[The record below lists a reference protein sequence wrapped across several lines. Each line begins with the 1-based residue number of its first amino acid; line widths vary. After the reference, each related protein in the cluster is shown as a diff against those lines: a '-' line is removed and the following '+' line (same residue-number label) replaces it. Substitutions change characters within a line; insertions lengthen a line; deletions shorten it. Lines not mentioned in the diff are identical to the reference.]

1 LAVSGTTIDDDRPP
15 HVARGVLWRLVL
27 GGVIIV
33 LATAGAVAAGVLLQ
47 VKDVVDTLHKYG
59 HVAKIKPGT
68 IEVAKPGKPQ
78 TLLLVGS
85 DHRYG
90 TDRQDARSDTMM
102 LVRLDPDQK
111 ATAVLSI
118 PRDLQVEIPGRG
130 LAKINEAYSL
140 GGLDLVARTIKSLL
154 SQPGQPFKINHVV
167 GVNFVGFRD
176 AVNQIGC
183 VYTDV
188 DRRYYHSNAG
198 LPPSEQYSEI
208 NIQPG
213 YQKLCGDKALA
224 YVRFRHLDNDLVRAA
239 RQQAFLRDA
248 KDQLA
253 TQNLLSQ
260 MKPLVK
266 IFAKATETDA
276 SLQSSQS
283 LLSLARLAIYSSGHP
298 VRQIQFPATF
308 VNQAEGLTS
317 GTATGMGDYVT
328 ATSDQLAD
336 IVHEFMHAAPAEE
349 KPSSASDGDASSS
362 SSGKRSGSSKAHSSS
377 SKHDKDYGPEH
388 YSLVDAQTTG
398 EDLVANAMTKH
409 HGNLPVLIPRW
420 LTPNGR
426 YAANVPPNAPS
437 PRIYTIADRDGHKHT
452 AYRMVISENPVL
464 GQYYGV
470 QGTTWA
476 DPPILDGSYD
486 KRRMGGR
493 TFQLYWDG
501 KKLRVVALKTK
512 HGTYWVSNTLT
523 GSLSNNQM
531 LGIARS
537 LTRFGRSI

>member
-1 LAVSGTTIDDDRPP
+1 MS
-15 HVARGVLWRLVL
+15 VLWRLAL

-33 LATAGAVAAGVLLQ
+33 LATAGAVASAVLLQ
-47 VKDVVDTLHKYG
+47 VKDVVDIIKHEG
-59 HVAKIKPGT
+59 HVAHTSKGTLEVPKPGQ
-68 IEVAKPGKPQ
+68 PQ

-90 TDRQDARSDTMM
+90 TSRKDARSDTMM
-102 LVRLDPDQK
+102 LVRMDPDQS

-130 LAKINEAYSL
+130 VSKINEAYSL
-140 GGLDLVARTIKSLL
+140 GGLDLVARTIKQLL
-154 SQPGQPFKINHVV
+154 SQPGEPFKINHVV

-176 AVNQIGC
+176 AVNEIEC

-198 LPPSEQYSEI
+198 LPASQQYAEI

-213 YQKLCGDKALA
+213 YQKLCGDKALE

-248 KDQLA
+248 KDQLS
-253 TQNLLSQ
+253 TQDLLGEL
-260 MKPLVK
+260 KPLVR

-276 SLQSSQS
+276 SLQSSS
-283 LLSLARLAIYSSGHP
+283 ALLSLARLAIYSSGHP
-298 VRQIQFPATF
+298 VRQIKFPATF
-308 VNQAEGLTS
+308 VNSAEGLTD
-317 GTATGMGDYVT
+317 GVVTGLGDYVT
-328 ATSDQLAD
+328 ATPDQLAE
-336 IVHEFMHAAPAEE
+336 IVHEFMNAAPAEQE
-349 KPSSASDGDASSS
+349 DDESSS
-362 SSGKRSGSSKAHSSS
+362 SDQDQGSS
-377 SKHDKDYGPEH
+377 SKRKPRSSAKKDRDYGPDH
-388 YSLVDAQTTG
+388 YGLIDARTTG
-398 EDLVANAMTKH
+398 EDLFAAAMTRH
-409 HGNLPVLIPRW
+409 HGDLPVLIPRW

-426 YAANVPPNAPS
+426 YAVDAPPNARS
-437 PRIYTIADRDGHKHT
+437 PRIYTIADRDGKKHR
-452 AYRMVISENPVL
+452 AYRLVVSENPVL
-464 GQYYGV
+464 GQYYGI
-470 QGTTWA
+470 QGTTWQ
-476 DPPILDGSYD
+476 DPPILDGSFD

-512 HGTYWVSNTLT
+512 NGAYWVTNSLT
-523 GSLSNNQM
+523 NALTNNQM

-537 LTRFGRSI
+537 LTKFGRSI

>member
-1 LAVSGTTIDDDRPP
+1 MNDDRPP
-15 HVARGVLWRLVL
+15 RVALSVLWRLAL

-59 HVAKIKPGT
+59 HVAKVQKGT
-68 IEVAKPGKPQ
+68 LEVAKPGKPQ

-85 DHRYG
+85 DHRFG
-90 TDRQDARSDTMM
+90 TDRKDARSDTMM
-102 LVRLDPDQK
+102 LVRLDPDQQ

-130 LAKINEAYSL
+130 LSKINEAYSL
-140 GGLDLVARTIKSLL
+140 GGLDLVARTIKQLL
-154 SQPGQPFKINHVV
+154 SQPGEPFRINHVV

-176 AVNQIGC
+176 AVNEIDC

-198 LPPSEQYSEI
+198 LPPSQQYSEI

-213 YQKLCGDKALA
+213 YQKLCGDKALE

-239 RQQAFLRDA
+239 RQQEFLRDA

-253 TQNLLSQ
+253 TQDLLGEL
-260 MKPLVK
+260 KPLVQ

-276 SLQSSQS
+276 SLQSSSS

-298 VRQIQFPATF
+298 VRQIKFPATF
-308 VNQAEGLTS
+308 VNSAEGLTD
-317 GTATGMGDYVT
+317 GAVTGLGDYVT
-328 ATSDQLAD
+328 ATPDQLAD
-336 IVHEFMHAAPAEE
+336 IVHEFMNAAPAEE
-349 KPSSASDGDASSS
+349 EESS
-362 SSGKRSGSSKAHSSS
+362 SSGKDKGKDKDSSS
-377 SKHDKDYGPEH
+377 SGDKAQTSRKKDRDYGPDH
-388 YSLVDAQTTG
+388 YGLVDAQTTG
-398 EDLVANAMTKH
+398 EDLFAPAMTEH
-409 HGNLPVLIPRW
+409 RGDLPVMIPRW

-426 YAANVPPNAPS
+426 YAVNTPPDARS
-437 PRIYTIADRDGHKHT
+437 PRIYTVRDRDDKKHR
-452 AYRMVISENPVL
+452 AYRMVVSENPVL
-464 GQYYGV
+464 GQYYGI
-470 QGTTWA
+470 QGTDWLN
-476 DPPILDGSYD
+476 PPILDGSFD

-512 HGTYWVSNTLT
+512 HGVYWVSNTLT
-523 GSLSNNQM
+523 NALTNNQM

-537 LTRFGRSI
+537 LTKFGRSI